1 MRRLLNIVFIMLGL
15 GYVVFGVLA
24 GLFYLGL
31 PIVATD
37 AQYDLLQVNTTAA
50 SLMAITIGG
59 GLVLLWVG
67 WSGYVGRPSPRA
79 RLPHPLWLLVAFMVF
94 LALGIVVLRLGVAP
108 WLFPPL
114 HVLVAVTPPLFFVT
128 LAAYLTDRR
137 RPPVPVQDVAA
148 QVAAGMLI
156 ATLLSVV
163 IEVLVLAGLLALVG
177 VLLSVAPGGLERV
190 GVLFGSLRSP
200 ELLQDPKVIQTL
212 FSSPF
217 ILVAAGA
224 ARMVGIPLIEEVS
237 KAISLALVGQTRK
250 RPTRIEAYVW
260 GVACG
265 AGFALTGN
273 VISSLTVLPDWGG
286 PMTLRVGTAL
296 VHALTGGLL
305 GLGWYAWMSGTRRW
319 RWLAYFGVGVVLQGI
334 WSGASG
340 LTTLLSVLAV
350 DATSALVM
358 AGSGLFALVLIGLF
372 IIDGGLFGYL
382 SVRLGKTPV
391 QDQDTPGAEAV

>member
-15 GYVVFGVLA
+15 GYAVFGVLA

-31 PIVATD
+31 PIVAAD
-37 AQYDLLQVNTTAA
+37 AQYDLLQVNTIAA

-59 GLVLLWVG
+59 GLVMLWVG

-79 RLPHPLWLLVAFMVF
+79 RPPHPLWLLVSFVVV
-94 LALGIVVLRLGVAP
+94 LVLGVVVLRLGVAP

-114 HVLVAVTPPLFFVT
+114 HVLVAVIPPLFFVA
-128 LAAYLTDRR
+128 LAAYLIDRR
-137 RPPVPVQDVAA
+137 RLPMPVQDVAI
-148 QVAAGMLI
+148 QVAGGMLI
-156 ATLLSVV
+156 ATVLSVL
-163 IEVLVLAGLLALVG
+163 IEALVLAALLALVG
-177 VLLSVAPGGLERV
+177 ILLSLAPGGLERI
-190 GVLFGSLRSP
+190 GMLFGSLRSP
-200 ELLQDPKVIQTL
+200 ELLQDPTVIQTL
-212 FSSPF
+212 FGSPL

-224 ARMVGIPLIEEVS
+224 ARMVGIPLIEEAS
-237 KAISLALVGQTRK
+237 KAISLVLVGQTRK
-250 RPTRIEAYVW
+250 RPTRMEAYLW

-340 LTTLLSVLAV
+340 LKTLLSVLAV

-358 AGSGLFALVLIGLF
+358 AGGALFALVLIGLF
-372 IIDGGLFGYL
+372 IINSGLFGYL

-391 QDQDTPGAEAV
+391 RDADTTRVDAV